1 MNYGMSAFGPKRTS
15 LVAPHTSAFGCKA
28 DMALCGNPLLR
39 SLLGA
44 KRTSLFALHMSANDP
59 KRTLA
64 WMAAI
69 RIVVS
74 EAVLEQRGWSQ
85 RY

>member
-1 MNYGMSAFGPKRTS
+1 MSAFG
-15 LVAPHTSAFGCKA
+15 GKA
-28 DMALCGNPLLR
+28 DMT
-39 SLLGA
+39 
-44 KRTSLFALHMSANDP
+44 RTAEMSAFDP

-69 RIVVS
+69 RIVVP
-74 EAVLEQRGWSQ
+74 EAVLEQREWSQ